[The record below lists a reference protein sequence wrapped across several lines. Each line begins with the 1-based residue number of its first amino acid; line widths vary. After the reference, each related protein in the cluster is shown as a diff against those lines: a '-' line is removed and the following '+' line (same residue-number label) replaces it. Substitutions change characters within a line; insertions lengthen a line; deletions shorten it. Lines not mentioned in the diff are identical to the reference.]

1 MVHGRGSQ
9 RSPIHSVFPPVI
21 HFIYIK
27 EDLYML
33 ASLYGSSA
41 KYIYISRSFKRSIF
55 QSIEAGR

>member
-1 MVHGRGSQ
+1 
-9 RSPIHSVFPPVI
+9 
-21 HFIYIK
+21 
-27 EDLYML
+27 ML